1 MKDVSFQAIDREDIG
16 VSEEREK
23 QEKDTHTIQ
32 PPAVLTCAGRRT
44 DVPDLRSQRK
54 EGHHKVGSPKG
65 KKIKRR

>member
-1 MKDVSFQAIDREDIG
+1 MEDVSFRAIDREDIG

-23 QEKDTHTIQ
+23 QEKDTHAIQ
-32 PPAVLTCAGRRT
+32 PPAVLARAGRRA

-54 EGHHKVGSPKG
+54 EGQHKVGSAKG